1 MKRSRFLTLSA
12 MYLAA
17 NFASHSAH
25 SAMTDSTQQQAANDA
40 VTFTPATTPKTSAE
54 VAASTKLA
62 DEFATLAGSQDNA
75 EKLVVGL
82 RNAKPVTMKEVSPV
96 AVEVSFSP
104 PTRPLSF
111 SDVHKA
117 LSLAQAQLKSKNIES
132 PTPAQLKAS
141 LAGGEL
147 PNAHGDMTHIIGIL
161 PLHKRGMSWDQIAR
175 VLRVAPPKR
184 VVGAQDSAQ
193 DPAQDFVKGRRS

>member
-17 NFASHSAH
+17 NLANHNAI
-25 SAMTDSTQQQAANDA
+25 AENTQQQAANDA
-40 VTFTPATTPKTSAE
+40 VTTFTPAAPTTCAE
-54 VAASTKLA
+54 VTASSKLA

-96 AVEVSFSP
+96 SLEVRFSP

-111 SDVHKA
+111 ADIHKA
-117 LSLAQAQLKSKNIES
+117 LSLAQAQLKSKNIEN

-147 PNAHGDMTHIIGIL
+147 PNAQGDMTRVIGIL

-175 VLRVAPPKR
+175 VLRVAPAKR
-184 VVGAQDSAQ
+184 VVEAR
-193 DPAQDFVKGRRS
+193 DFVKDRRS